1 MQGPV
6 LRAGGSTVSG
16 ASTQSI
22 RFRPQDT
29 FKLKRHCGAT
39 ETFPPT
45 FVVPFRYSKITSSS
59 VGSTTADVF
68 PFQLN
73 SLSSPQATAGGTQPQ
88 WFVQLCNVAASGA
101 PYSEYTVTK
110 ARCRVTLECTD
121 ASNSGLYLYT
131 EVYSGASGVSAVAN
145 PIDYLQVPN
154 LHLARAG
161 PAGGANSFQ
170 TVEFDVDIAG
180 FLGFENA
187 LSAGQLKAAYNANPA
202 QGVYLDVGV
211 RAITGSSSAYV
222 VTTEILFEAVLT
234 DVNPTD
240 DD

>member
-1 MQGPV
+1 M
-6 LRAGGSTVSG
+6 RAGGTQLSG
-16 ASTQSI
+16 NETQSI
-22 RFRPQDT
+22 KFRPKDT
-29 FKLKRHCGAT
+29 FKLGRFHGNV

-45 FVVPFRYSKITSSS
+45 FVVPFRYSKIMSSTVS
-59 VGSTTADVF
+59 AAAANVQA
-68 PFQLN
+68 FQLN

-88 WFVQLCNVAASGA
+88 WFTQLCNANLSGA

-110 ARCRVTLECTD
+110 ARVRVTIECTD
-121 ASNSGLYLYT
+121 PSNSGVYCYA
-131 EVYSGASGVSAVAN
+131 EVYSGASGISTVAN

-154 LHLARAG
+154 LHLMRAG

-211 RAITGSSSAYV
+211 RAIAGVASSSYV
-222 VTTEILFEAVLT
+222 CTVEILQEAVLT
-234 DVNPTD
+234 DENDEAD
-240 DD
+240 D